1 MKDTGTNR
9 YGKDKTRAQKALE
22 VLLIVIFI
30 THSID
35 PLLLEYQAGYT

>member
-1 MKDTGTNR
+1 MKYTSTSR
-9 YGKDKTRAQKALE
+9 YDKDKTPAYKALE

-35 PLLLEYQAGYT
+35 PLLLE